1 VLELA
6 LASPKYGGE
15 NEEVRLNILLG
26 TQNPANMH
34 EQSAH
39 ASLRNQLQNKI
50 VRRLNEGEN

>member
-1 VLELA
+1 MERGDGLA
-6 LASPKYGGE
+6 WGPLPTYGGE

-39 ASLRNQLQNKI
+39 GSFRD
-50 VRRLNEGEN
+50 